1 MRGGRY
7 IIPYAPIFL
16 ENAPIFPE
24 NNAADYDECCL
35 KYFGQDT
42 QHKGRVFYIDGNRN

>member
-7 IIPYAPIFL
+7 IIPYAPIF
-16 ENAPIFPE
+16 PG

-35 KYFGQDT
+35 KYLSQDT
-42 QHKGRVFYIDGNRN
+42 QQIEWLFYIDGNRN